1 MATKK
6 QNAAVAAPAEAIQAA
21 GRQTA
26 EAVTKAFKG
35 YDELV
40 AAGKDNL
47 DAVVQANTAAVA
59 GAKRLNTEVSAYL
72 NAAYKANLAVA
83 KALTG
88 AKTVHEAVEL
98 QTGHVRATLDTAFAK
113 GTEISEV
120 AFAEANDVAEP
131 LQARTKVVF
140 DKLMTPLAA

>member
-6 QNAAVAAPAEAIQAA
+6 QNAAVATPAEALQAA
-21 GRQTA
+21 GRQTV

-59 GAKRLNTEVSAYL
+59 GAKRLNTEFSAYL
-72 NAAYKANLAVA
+72 KAAYKANLEVA
-83 KALTG
+83 KAVTG
-88 AKTVHEAVEL
+88 AKTVQEAVEL
-98 QTGHVRATLDTAFAK
+98 QTVHARATMDTALTK
-113 GTEISEV
+113 GAELSEV
-120 AFAEANDVAEP
+120 AIAVANDVAEP
-131 LQARTKVVF
+131 LQARTKVAF